1 MLDVPLSLT
10 IAKEIEAEKKE
21 CWYHALRAFFLYE
34 ELQSGWYVEGW
45 AIPDKG
51 IPLNIEHGWIER
63 TNGSI
68 IDPTWA
74 MLGNKD
80 VKYFPGIRYTFSEVA
95 ELAQGKK
102 SVQLPL
108 VSRNGVN
115 PLTHLGYLEAYKASF
130 KAATGKDFDMLR
142 SHLKKAKSEAA

>member
-80 VKYFPGIRYTFSEVA
+80 VKYFVFLFILIEYNILINFAKNS
-95 ELAQGKK
+95 KHK
-102 SVQLPL
+102 I
-108 VSRNGVN
+108 
-115 PLTHLGYLEAYKASF
+115 
-130 KAATGKDFDMLR
+130 
-142 SHLKKAKSEAA
+142 LKF